1 MNRLLPI
8 IRRSRVTRLQRT
20 FLPWLAM
27 ATLSLPSLRVLAD
40 MHEDQARQ
48 QIEAQPCGSATLGA
62 RLDEESRTHSRRD
75 LGWRYFAEGENLI
88 VERAFRISKS
98 MEERYR
104 WQVDHALKVEPANDA
119 AKSLCVP

>member
-8 IRRSRVTRLQRT
+8 IGRSRVTRLNRKV
-20 FLPWLAM
+20 LPWLAM
-27 ATLSLPSLRVLAD
+27 AALSQQPLLVLAD

-48 QIEAQPCGSATLGA
+48 KIEAQPCGSTTLGA
-62 RLDEESRTHSRRD
+62 RLDEESRAHSRRD

-104 WQVDHALKVEPANDA
+104 WQVDHALNVGPANDA
-119 AKSLCVP
+119 AKSLCLP

>member
-1 MNRLLPI
+1 MTPLCLVPML
-8 IRRSRVTRLQRT
+8 T
-20 FLPWLAM
+20 
-27 ATLSLPSLRVLAD
+27 LAD

-48 QIEAQPCGSATLGA
+48 KIEAQPCGSVTLGT
-62 RLDEESRTHSRRD
+62 RLDDESRAHSRRD

-104 WQVDHALKVEPANDA
+104 WQIDHALNVVPANDA
-119 AKSLCVP
+119 AKSLCSP

>member
-1 MNRLLPI
+1 MAPLC
-8 IRRSRVTRLQRT
+8 
-20 FLPWLAM
+20 LAPVL
-27 ATLSLPSLRVLAD
+27 ALAD

-48 QIEAQPCGSATLGA
+48 KIEAQPCGSATVGV
-62 RLDEESRTHSRRD
+62 RLDEQSLTHSRRD

-104 WQVDHALKVEPANDA
+104 WQVDHAFNVAPASDA
-119 AKSLCVP
+119 SKSLCLP

>member
-1 MNRLLPI
+1 
-8 IRRSRVTRLQRT
+8 
-20 FLPWLAM
+20 M
-27 ATLSLPSLRVLAD
+27 AALFLPSLGVLAD

-48 QIEAQPCGSATLGA
+48 KIEAQPCGSATLGA

-104 WQVDHALKVEPANDA
+104 WQVDHALNVGPANDA
-119 AKSLCVP
+119 AKSLCLQ

>member
-1 MNRLLPI
+1 MNRYSPI
-8 IRRSRVTRLQRT
+8 IGLSCGSRLCRR

-27 ATLSLPSLRVLAD
+27 AALSLPSLRVMAD

-48 QIEAQPCGSATLGA
+48 KIEAKPCGSATLGA

-104 WQVDHALKVEPANDA
+104 WQVDHALNVEPANDA
-119 AKSLCVP
+119 AKSLCAP